1 MKICK
6 SCKKEIDDR
15 AKKCP
20 HCTADQ
26 RIWFAKH
33 PIITVILA
41 LIVIGMVGSGKG
53 DKNQSR
59 DSNNSTPS
67 TNQAAKTDDSKAE
80 VKTFGINEEVVDK
93 DLAFTVTSV
102 SKKQSLGN
110 SYSKRAAQGVYYVI
124 TVKITNKGD
133 STTTFDSSMAKIG
146 DSQNRQFDHSTDGQI
161 ALGMS
166 QGKVDLFL
174 QQVQPSLTYTG
185 DLVFDVPIDIVE
197 PYLIVKG
204 SYFSSGAKIKLQ

>member
-6 SCKKEIDDR
+6 SCKKEIDDK

-20 HCTADQ
+20 HCTTDQ
-26 RIWFAKH
+26 RIWFARH
-33 PIITVILA
+33 PILTVILT
-41 LIVIGMVGSGKG
+41 LVVIGVVESGKG
-53 DKNQSR
+53 EKSQSTN
-59 DSNNSTPS
+59 SSSSTPT
-67 TNQAAKTDDSKAE
+67 TNQATKTEDKKAE
-80 VKTFGINEEVVDK
+80 VKIFGINEEVVDK

-102 SKKQSLGN
+102 SKKQSLGS
-110 SYSKRAAQGVYYVI
+110 SYSKKTAQGIYYVI

-133 STTTFDSSMAKIG
+133 STSTFDSSMAKIT

-174 QQVQPSLTYTG
+174 QQVQPGLSYTG
-185 DLVFDVPIDIVE
+185 DLVFDVPTDIVG

-204 SYFSSGAKIKLQ
+204 SYFSPGAKIKLQ

>member
-1 MKICK
+1 MKYIQY
-6 SCKKEIDDR
+6 SSEVGMKKILKWGLLIFIGLVIIGAVSGNKDGGGSSTSNGTSTQESSKTED
-15 AKKCP
+15 KK
-20 HCTADQ
+20 T
-26 RIWFAKH
+26 
-33 PIITVILA
+33 
-41 LIVIGMVGSGKG
+41 
-53 DKNQSR
+53 
-59 DSNNSTPS
+59 
-67 TNQAAKTDDSKAE
+67 E
-80 VKTFGINEEVVDK
+80 VKTYGMNEEVQDK
-93 DLAFTVTSV
+93 DLAFTVTTV
-102 SKKQSLGN
+102 NKRQSLGN
-110 SYSKRAAQGVYYVI
+110 SYTKKMAQGIYYVV

-133 STTTFDSSMAKIG
+133 STTTFDSSMAKIT

-174 QQVQPSLTYTG
+174 QQVQPGLSYTG

>member
-1 MKICK
+1 MKTCK
-6 SCKKEIDDR
+6 SCKKEIDDA

-33 PIITVILA
+33 PILTVILT

-53 DKNQSR
+53 NKNQGSS
-59 DSNNSTPS
+59 SNNSAPT
-67 TNQAAKTDDSKAE
+67 TNETAKTEDKKAE

-102 SKKQSLGN
+102 SKKQSLGS
-110 SYSKRAAQGVYYVI
+110 SYSKKTAQGIYYVI

-133 STTTFDSSMAKIG
+133 STTTFDSSMAKIT

-174 QQVQPSLTYTG
+174 QQVQPGLSYTG
-185 DLVFDVPIDIVE
+185 DLVFDVPTDIVE
-197 PYLIVKG
+197 PYLVVKG